1 MHRIVFALDAI
12 DYNFFV
18 YSNLCA
24 NELRMKHQSYPK
36 SRRTVAVKQNSQL
49 KIHTKFVF
57 AYVTTL
63 FITNNKRVTNIFSDL
78 FTKVTDIIHHT

>member
-1 MHRIVFALDAI
+1 MHRIVFTLDAI

-49 KIHTKFVF
+49 
-57 AYVTTL
+57 
-63 FITNNKRVTNIFSDL
+63 
-78 FTKVTDIIHHT
+78 